1 MRALYV
7 NQTAQVSGAEH
18 SLLTL
23 LRGLDGAVEPLVA
36 CPRGELA
43 TLLAELGIEPEPIA
57 GTRASFRLH
66 PRHTSRGLIEIGRST
81 LQVRRIVDRLAPDVV
96 HANSTRASL
105 LALLKRKRSGPPVI
119 AHIRDQAPDGRF
131 PRAVLGTIA
140 RRADAVVA
148 ASQFVARQFDG
159 LPLRGPVRVVY
170 DPVEIER
177 FDRARADGRAVR
189 RELGISEDAIVLS
202 VVGQLAPLK
211 GQDDAIRVLASLAAA
226 GREVVLILVG
236 SVKFAGSGTR
246 LDNVGFGRDLH
257 TLVDDLDVSERVH
270 FLGERSDVPDV
281 LAATDVML
289 MPFWYDAFGRVAVE
303 AMAMGVPVV
312 ASEVGGPAEIVRAD
326 VDGILLPPRTPER
339 WSRALEQLLADT
351 ALRERLGRNARLRA
365 RDFSVDAHIA
375 QILNL
380 YRELDPAP
388 APRPSS

>member
-7 NQTAQVSGAEH
+7 NQTAQVSGAEL

-36 CPRGELA
+36 CPRGELGA
-43 TLLAELGIEPEPIA
+43 LLGGIGIEPEPIA

-66 PRHTSRGLIEIGRST
+66 PRHTSRGLIEIGHST
-81 LQVRRIVDRLAPDVV
+81 LQVRCIVARLAPDLV

-105 LALLKRKRSGPPVI
+105 LALLTRKRSGPPVI

-148 ASQFVARQFDG
+148 TSHYVARQFDG

-177 FDRARADGRAVR
+177 FDCARADGRAVR

-211 GQDDAIRVLASLAAA
+211 GQDDAIRALASLAAT
-226 GREVVLILVG
+226 GSEVVLLLVG
-236 SVKFAGSGTR
+236 SVKFAGAGTR
-246 LDNVGFGRDLH
+246 LDNVGFGRDLY
-257 TLVDDLDVSERVH
+257 TLADDLDVAERVH

-312 ASEVGGPAEIVRAD
+312 ASKVGGPAEIVRSD
-326 VDGILLPPRTPER
+326 VDGILLPPRAPDS
-339 WSRALEQLLADT
+339 WSRTIERLVADPE
-351 ALRERLGRNARLRA
+351 LRERMGSSAKLRA
-365 RDFSVDAHIA
+365 ADFDVEAHTT
-375 QILNL
+375 QILDL
-380 YRELDPAP
+380 YRELSPGQSP
-388 APRPSS
+388 